1 MAQTKVR
8 KAMSGVVFSGCCEG
22 QQSPACPGYS
32 DERGVKNGGAEDE
45 QSLLDH
51 QEWCLGDGVA
61 NTQLLSAVAERDGE
75 LTQEALVAA
84 AKKRRG
90 R

>member
-1 MAQTKVR
+1 MTTSR
-8 KAMSGVVFSGCCEG
+8 R
-22 QQSPACPGYS
+22 
-32 DERGVKNGGAEDE
+32 RGGTAPVWICSWCHGGAEDE

-51 QEWCLGDGVA
+51 QEWCLRDAVA

-84 AKKRRG
+84 ARKQRHG

>member
-1 MAQTKVR
+1 MTTSHRRGRTATVWI
-8 KAMSGVVFSGCCEG
+8 
-22 QQSPACPGYS
+22 CPWC
-32 DERGVKNGGAEDE
+32 RGGAEDE

-51 QEWCLGDGVA
+51 QEWCLKDAIA
-61 NTQLLSAVAERDGE
+61 NTHLLSEVAERDGE

-84 AKKRRG
+84 ARKRRG

>member
-1 MAQTKVR
+1 MTTSR
-8 KAMSGVVFSGCCEG
+8 R
-22 QQSPACPGYS
+22 
-32 DERGVKNGGAEDE
+32 RGGTATVWICSWCRGGAEDE

-51 QEWCLGDGVA
+51 QEWCLRDPVA

-84 AKKRRG
+84 ARTRRQG
-90 R
+90 A

>member
-1 MAQTKVR
+1 MTTSR
-8 KAMSGVVFSGCCEG
+8 R
-22 QQSPACPGYS
+22 
-32 DERGVKNGGAEDE
+32 RGATATLWICAWCHGGAEDE
-45 QSLLDH
+45 QSLFDH

-84 AKKRRG
+84 AQKRRQRG
-90 R
+90 SGSSPSR

>member
-1 MAQTKVR
+1 MTSSR
-8 KAMSGVVFSGCCEG
+8 R
-22 QQSPACPGYS
+22 
-32 DERGVKNGGAEDE
+32 RGGTVTVWICSWCRGGAEDE

-61 NTQLLSAVAERDGE
+61 NTELLKAVAERDGE

-84 AKKRRG
+84 AKKRRRG

>member
-1 MAQTKVR
+1 MTT
-8 KAMSGVVFSGCCEG
+8 SGR
-22 QQSPACPGYS
+22 
-32 DERGVKNGGAEDE
+32 RGGTAPVWICSWCHGGAEDE

-51 QEWCLGDGVA
+51 QGWCLRDPEA

-84 AKKRRG
+84 ARLQRRG

>member
-1 MAQTKVR
+1 MWICAWC
-8 KAMSGVVFSGCCEG
+8 G
-22 QQSPACPGYS
+22 
-32 DERGVKNGGAEDE
+32 GGAEDE

-51 QEWCLGDGVA
+51 QEWCLGEAEA
-61 NTQLLSAVAERDGE
+61 NTRLLDEVAQRDGE

-84 AKKRRG
+84 AQLRRRAG